1 MSRLRLPPASRCSHT
16 DEETTGL
23 YDLAMATTFQ
33 RARSD
38 EQRAARSEAILD
50 TAAAMLQEMPVGEL
64 SLNELSRRV
73 GLAKSNVLRY
83 FDSREAV
90 LLELL
95 ARSSREW
102 FAQLATELPSTVR
115 RRAAFNRRAEQLAT
129 AISSSLAERPVL
141 CDLISAQAAVL
152 ERNVSVETIT
162 RYKLSSLAD
171 IDVFTGLVRDALPE
185 LGQDDAWRYAVGA
198 WVMTAALWAYA
209 RPPAAMV
216 EACTADER
224 LEKAHLDFTATL
236 ADQLTTLAIGLHARA
251 SG

>member
-1 MSRLRLPPASRCSHT
+1 M
-16 DEETTGL
+16 TG
-23 YDLAMATTFQ
+23 MATTFQ

-95 ARSSREW
+95 ARSSRDW
-102 FAQLATELPSTVR
+102 FTQLAVELPSAVR
-115 RRAAFNRRAEQLAT
+115 PRAAFQRRAEQLGAAIAT
-129 AISSSLAERPVL
+129 SLEERPVL

-152 ERNVSVETIT
+152 EHNVSVETIT

-171 IDVFTGLVRDALPE
+171 IELFTGLVRDALPE
-185 LGQDDAWRYAVGA
+185 LSEDDAWRYTIAA
-198 WVMTAALWAYA
+198 WSMIAALWAYA
-209 RPPAAMV
+209 RPPEAFF
-216 EACTADER
+216 EACAADDR
-224 LEKAHLDFTATL
+224 LELTHLDFTATL
-236 ADQLTTLAIGLHARA
+236 ADQLATVAIGLHARA
-251 SG
+251 AG